1 MIELLENKPIP
12 NHSTNVLD
20 IQRIHSSLE
29 KLKEFF
35 CKFWNLSRAVVA
47 YCITGVPLAIIW
59 RYSSLYKQ
67 QGNIIFLYWPDE
79 IVFIANATPSKQIAG
94 KKEKI
99 NKKAGSWPEQAFLL
113 TFHVVSFHTLILS
126 LDSYLYDSIIIVRV
140 IERANAIQKLY
151 FVMEGRIEK
160 RLLNGFYVDSTE
172 EAWVQH
178 SVVRF
183 SYFHKTQPF
192 SNWRD

>member
-20 IQRIHSSLE
+20 IQRIHSSSE

-35 CKFWNLSRAVVA
+35 CKFWKLTRAVVA

-99 NKKAGSWPEQAFLL
+99 NKKSWFLARTSLSLNISRSKLPHPYIVFRQLFVWFNNHCESYWKSQRYSKIILCYGRKDRKAFTKRVLCWFNWRGMSSTFGCSVFLL
-113 TFHVVSFHTLILS
+113 SQNSTL
-126 LDSYLYDSIIIVRV
+126 
-140 IERANAIQKLY
+140 
-151 FVMEGRIEK
+151 F
-160 RLLNGFYVDSTE
+160 
-172 EAWVQH
+172 
-178 SVVRF
+178 
-183 SYFHKTQPF
+183 
-192 SNWRD
+192 